1 MGAKLQY
8 AKIVDRDIFMNRGGR
23 VQPGLPNQI
32 MLHDEPG
39 RAGAFLVLRGW
50 CDDHG
55 TFTEQWRLESPG
67 GEVVYESL
75 PREVHLAT
83 RTHVEKLEDE
93 VSDLD
98 FQYGAD
104 DYSVV
109 FTLDDREVAR
119 LDFAVRLDG
128 HAENL

>member
-8 AKIVDRDIFMNRGGR
+8 AKVIDREIFFSRGGR
-23 VQPGLPNQI
+23 VQPGLPNEI

-55 TFTEQWRLESPG
+55 TFTEQWRIESPG
-67 GEVVYESL
+67 GGVVYESS

-83 RTHVEKLEDE
+83 KAHVEKLQDE
-93 VSDLD
+93 VADLD
-98 FQYGAD
+98 LQYSAD
-104 DYSVV
+104 DYRVV

-119 LDFAVRLDG
+119 TDFAVRLDG
-128 HAENL
+128 RTQNP